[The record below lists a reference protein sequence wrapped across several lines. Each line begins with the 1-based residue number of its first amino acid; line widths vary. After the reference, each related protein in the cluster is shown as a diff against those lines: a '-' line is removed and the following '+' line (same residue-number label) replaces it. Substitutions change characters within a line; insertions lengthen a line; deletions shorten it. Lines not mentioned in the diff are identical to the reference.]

1 MSEPTQTNIKVSS
14 AQVSHV
20 IVRAC
25 TRCSSPRQI
34 GSDCTGCG
42 NSTPPEVTNLGTT
55 AATYRNPLR
64 QAWWTLAG
72 RHFAD
77 HRIRRA
83 NRRTKQLQ
91 DEVG

>member
-1 MSEPTQTNIKVSS
+1 MAEPIRATMVS
-14 AQVSHV
+14 AGEVSHV

-25 TRCSSPRQI
+25 ADCRSPRRI
-34 GSDCTGCG
+34 GEPCGGCG
-42 NSTPPEVTNLGTT
+42 NPNPPEVTHLGVV

-72 RHFAD
+72 RHLAD
-77 HRIRRA
+77 RRIRRA